1 MSDSSV
7 RYSLGEELAH
17 SITHGIGAALSIAGL
32 VLLVTLAA
40 IRGDAWHV
48 VGCSMFGATLV
59 FLYTASTLYHSIT
72 HPGAKK
78 VLRVFD
84 HAAIFLLIAGT
95 YTPFTLVTLRGGW
108 GWTLFV
114 IVWGLALV
122 GIIYKI
128 TATNRFRFLS
138 VLLYLGMGW
147 LVLIAIKPMVTSMP
161 RPGLILL
168 LAGGLCYTLGVIF
181 YAWKRLPY
189 GHAVWHLFVLAGSIC
204 HFFAVLLYVI
214 PRPS

>member
-1 MSDSSV
+1 MTAESA
-7 RYSLGEELAH
+7 RYSLGEEIAH
-17 SITHGIGAALSIAGL
+17 SVTHGLGVVLSIAGL
-32 VLLVTLAA
+32 AVMVTLAA
-40 IRGDAWHV
+40 LRGNAWHV
-48 VGCSMFGATLV
+48 VSCSIFGVTLI
-59 FLYTASTLYHSIT
+59 FLYTASTLYHSIP

-84 HAAIFLLIAGT
+84 HSAIFLLIAGT

-114 IVWGLALV
+114 LIWGLALV

-128 TATNRFRFLS
+128 TAKTRYRLLS

-147 LVLIAIKPMVTSMP
+147 LVLVAIKPMVISVAM
-161 RPGLILL
+161 PGLLLL
-168 LAGGLCYTLGVIF
+168 LAGGLCYTLGLIF
-181 YAWKRLPY
+181 FVWRSLPY
-189 GHAVWHLFVLAGSIC
+189 SHAVWHLFVLAGSIC

-214 PRPS
+214 PRAS

>member
-1 MSDSSV
+1 MTAEDA
-7 RYSLGEELAH
+7 RYSLGEEIAH
-17 SITHGIGAALSIAGL
+17 SVTHGLGVVLSIAGL
-32 VLLVTLAA
+32 AIMVTLAA
-40 IRGDAWHV
+40 LRGNAWHV
-48 VGCSMFGATLV
+48 VSCTIFGVTLI
-59 FLYTASTLYHSIT
+59 FLYTASTLYHSIP

-84 HAAIFLLIAGT
+84 HSAIFLLIAGT

-114 IVWGLALV
+114 LIWGLALV

-128 TATNRFRFLS
+128 TAKTRYRLLS

-147 LVLIAIKPMVTSMP
+147 LVLVAIKPMVTSVAM
-161 RPGLILL
+161 PGLLLL
-168 LAGGLCYTLGVIF
+168 LAGGLCYTLGLIF
-181 YAWKRLPY
+181 FVWRSLPY
-189 GHAVWHLFVLAGSIC
+189 SHAVWHLFVLAGSIC

-214 PRPS
+214 PRAS

>member
-1 MSDSSV
+1 MTDSTV

-17 SITHGIGAALSIAGL
+17 SITHGIGVALSIAGL

-40 IRGDAWHV
+40 TRGDAWHV
-48 VGCSMFGATLV
+48 VSCSIFGATLV

-108 GWTLFV
+108 GWSLFV

-122 GIIYKI
+122 GIVFKI
-128 TATNRFRFLS
+128 AAKNRFRFLS
-138 VLLYLGMGW
+138 VLLYLAMGW
-147 LVLIAIKPMVTSMP
+147 LVLIAIEPMVTSMP
-161 RPGLILL
+161 KPGLILL

>member
-1 MSDSSV
+1 MTDSTV

-17 SITHGIGAALSIAGL
+17 SITHGIGAVLSIAGL

-40 IRGDAWHV
+40 LRGDAWHV
-48 VGCSMFGATLV
+48 VACSIFGATLV

-72 HPGAKK
+72 HPGAKR
-78 VLRVFD
+78 VMRVFD

-128 TATNRFRFLS
+128 TARNRFRFLS

-147 LVLIAIKPMVTSMP
+147 LVLIAIKPMVTSIP
-161 RPGLILL
+161 GPGLALL

>member
-1 MSDSSV
+1 MSTSSV
-7 RYSLGEELAH
+7 GYSPGEELAH
-17 SITHGIGAALSIAGL
+17 SITHGLGAALSIAGL
-32 VLLVTLAA
+32 ALLVTLAA
-40 IRGDAWHV
+40 VRGDAWHV
-48 VGCSMFGATLV
+48 VSCAIFGASLV
-59 FLYTASTLYHSIT
+59 FLYTTSTLYHSIS

-84 HAAIFLLIAGT
+84 HSAIFLLIAGT

-122 GIIYKI
+122 GIVYKV
-128 TATNRFRFLS
+128 TARNRYRVLS
-138 VLLYLGMGW
+138 VVLYVAMGW
-147 LVLIAIKPMVTSMP
+147 LVLIAIKPMVASIQPT
-161 RPGLILL
+161 GLWLL
-168 LAGGLCYTLGVIF
+168 LAGGLCYTVGIIF

-189 GHAVWHLFVLAGSIC
+189 GHAVWHLFVMAGSVC

-214 PRPS
+214 PRPA